1 LISQS
6 RGLGDVYK
14 RQFMNSENIKEAGK
28 DFIENTMHF
37 SFNSM
42 DTKTQANRMLKC
54 VEFGAELQAKLFETR
69 VYVVD
74 TEDDRM
80 NDVYWEEL
88 TNEEFMLEAEEQGRV
103 YTLDGFAK
111 AFNSEEVNTSTDA
124 IRFIEVPVSH

>member
-1 LISQS
+1 
-6 RGLGDVYK
+6 
-14 RQFMNSENIKEAGK
+14 MNSENIKEAGK

-42 DTKTQANRMLKC
+42 ETKIQANRMLKC

-74 TEDDRM
+74 VYDERVDDI
-80 NDVYWEEL
+80 DVEGL
-88 TNEEFMLEAEEQGRV
+88 TNDEFMLEAEQQGRV

-111 AFNSEEVNTSTDA
+111 AFNSEEVNTSTDV
-124 IRFIEVPVSH
+124 IRFIEVPVSY